1 MQTIL
6 IESLHQ
12 NKLRDFLNKILLMDQ
27 KTLSDKAMGKN
38 LLDILAGIFGYD
50 ATALWI
56 KRPDESNYSLVAY
69 RVDDTIIEKYNQ
81 EFYQHDPLNPS
92 KIIGKTDVL
101 NKKNVITI
109 KDVMSFQE
117 FIKSKYYCEFLCKG
131 DYLYETVIYLRYRDE
146 VIGCLGILK
155 RKNELDFTEE
165 EIKFMNTLSY
175 FLSVFTNKH
184 FSVSNLMEDKN
195 LFESISNQSPI
206 GIIVFDIN
214 KPISIRYINSSALRY
229 TVELM
234 NDLEIQAPGESFI
247 AKYIE
252 KEIACKQFGMT
263 KTLLSVKN
271 KPYFINVVPS
281 HSIDSNSLMMY
292 VYIIPQN
299 GIDTAVKTPN
309 IEVGA
314 NLTERQLEIIN
325 CVLQGKTN
333 SEIAG
338 ELFISVNTVKTH
350 LNNIYKELNVVNRL
364 GLYSKL
370 INE

>member
-1 MQTIL
+1 
-6 IESLHQ
+6 
-12 NKLRDFLNKILLMDQ
+12 MDQ
-27 KTLSDKAMGKN
+27 KPVSDKVMGKS
-38 LLDILAGIFGYD
+38 LLDILASIFGYN

-56 KRPDESNYSLVAY
+56 RRPDESSYSLIAY
-69 RVDDTIIEKYNQ
+69 RVDDSFIEKYNQ
-81 EFYQHDPLNPS
+81 VFFISDPLNPCN
-92 KIIGKTDVL
+92 ILGRTDVL
-101 NKKNVITI
+101 NKRNVITI
-109 KDVMSFQE
+109 KDVMPYQE
-117 FIKSKYYCEFLCKG
+117 FIKTKYYCEFLCKE
-131 DYLYETVIYLRYRDE
+131 DYFYETVIYLRYRDE

-155 RKNELDFTEE
+155 RRNETDFTED

-184 FSVSNLMEDKN
+184 FSVSNLMENKN
-195 LFESISNQSPI
+195 LYESISNQSPI

-234 NDLEIQAPGESFI
+234 NDLDIQTPGESFI

-263 KTLLSVKN
+263 KTVLSGKN

-299 GIDTAVKTPN
+299 GIDTAVKSPN
-309 IEVGA
+309 IDVGV

-333 SEIAG
+333 NEIAG